1 MSLTAYELRA
11 DYAPDGSTPYVGGV
25 IALLDGDLN
34 LGQALEQNSGRIVV
48 DSRDSE
54 LVTVLD
60 AYPAL
65 KRAAAGDD
73 RATLRRY
80 DFMRGDSLRAEA
92 SRRGLTSGSLDDLRT
107 GPPPRGPPPR
117 APPPPRDEVPKSPD
131 PATPDDPMNRPTR
144 RSRGQEK

>member
-25 IALLDGDLN
+25 IALLDVDLN

-107 GPPPRGPPPR
+107 GLARLDSLGGESPPS
-117 APPPPRDEVPKSPD
+117 DEVPKSPD